1 MSKNIIEKKKK
12 NVMSLAQFYNFIV
25 SHQSPTRVQ
34 NKIPAPVHQLTKLTT
49 LVRGVIDL
57 FSETNFLS
65 RPDKYQF
72 EDKQRVFRSNTNERL
87 QTTNEGRKEPNRRDL
102 YQSLSL
108 FFFFFAL
115 FTLILTAS
123 GSESFES
130 LLVCIRD
137 VVEKSNLE

>member
-1 MSKNIIEKKKK
+1 MRMNLLFDLIKRQFYNEFHCRKIFNVCLIECERKEKKNTMSKNIIEKKKK

-65 RPDKYQF
+65 RPDKY
-72 EDKQRVFRSNTNERL
+72 
-87 QTTNEGRKEPNRRDL
+87 
-102 YQSLSL
+102 
-108 FFFFFAL
+108 
-115 FTLILTAS
+115 
-123 GSESFES
+123 
-130 LLVCIRD
+130 
-137 VVEKSNLE
+137 